1 MISQATSAGKSHT
14 VMCYAR
20 GAALGKLPAAFA
32 TGKMVVIAVPDAT
45 LARLYVNQLQKTY

>member
-20 GAALGKLPAAFA
+20 GAALGKLPAAFD